1 MCATTTQKTLYEQ
14 HVEVTI
20 QIRHEPLW
28 SVCEMFVWPR
38 AMFIFIWLKHVR
50 IRIRIRIRIRMKC
63 NRDLSIG
70 TIWQNIWTWPLPWL
84 QSFQKEPYSRPI
96 DRETGKYTENDCAVR
111 HSVEWMQT
119 YEIERTNEWMN
130 EKKGYINRKLPLY
143 YTAIDRSID
152 RPTENMIR
160 DNQNQI

>member
-50 IRIRIRIRIRMKC
+50 IRIRMKC

-96 DRETGKYTENDCAVR
+96 DRETGKYTENNCAVR
-111 HSVEWMQT
+111 HLVEWMQT
-119 YEIERTNEWMN
+119 YEIERTNEWM
-130 EKKGYINRKLPLY
+130 KKKVIWIENYH
-143 YTAIDRSID
+143 YTTQRSID
-152 RPTENMIR
+152 RSTVRPADREYDARQPEPNLS
-160 DNQNQI
+160 